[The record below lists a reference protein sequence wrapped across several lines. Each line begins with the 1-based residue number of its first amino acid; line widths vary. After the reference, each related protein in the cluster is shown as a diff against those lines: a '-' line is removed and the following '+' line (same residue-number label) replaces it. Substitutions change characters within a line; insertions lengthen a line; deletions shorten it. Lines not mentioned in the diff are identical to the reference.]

1 MVFLLKLVVGLL
13 VALVIFRLGVWM
25 LKGFAAGVPPTAT
38 KGDLVKV
45 DLRYRCSICGAELRM
60 TAAPNEEPEAP
71 RHCQEDMELVA
82 PTFE

>member
-1 MVFLLKLVVGLL
+1 MDLAVKLVIGLL
-13 VALVIFRLGVWM
+13 VALVIFRLGTW
-25 LKGFAAGVPPTAT
+25 LLRGFAAGVPPTAT

-45 DLRYRCSICGAELRM
+45 NLRYRCSICGAEIRM
-60 TAAPNEEPEAP
+60 TAAPNEEPEPP